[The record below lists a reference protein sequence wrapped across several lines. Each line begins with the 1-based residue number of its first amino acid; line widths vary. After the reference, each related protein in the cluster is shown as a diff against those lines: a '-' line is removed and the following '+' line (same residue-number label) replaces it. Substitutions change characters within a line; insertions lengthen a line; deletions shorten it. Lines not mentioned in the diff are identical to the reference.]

1 MRSRGTN
8 RPIHLFRNVVLQHA
22 QEVGRQ
28 EKSDG
33 TVSVPPLV
41 YRILDAGPIGVTRR
55 TEDCD
60 RNGQI
65 VHNRKHYN
73 RNDKGKEELV
83 GNANME
89 FLPA

>member
-8 RPIHLFRNVVLQHA
+8 RPIHLFRNIVLQHA

-33 TVSVPPLV
+33 IVSIPPLI
-41 YRILDAGPIGVTRR
+41 YRILDEGLIDVTRR

-60 RNGQI
+60 RNDPI
-65 VHNRKHYN
+65 VYNRKLYN
-73 RNDKGKEELV
+73 RDDKGKEELV
-83 GNANME
+83 GNANM
-89 FLPA
+89 

>member
-8 RPIHLFRNVVLQHA
+8 RPIHLFRNIVLQHA

-33 TVSVPPLV
+33 IVSISPLI
-41 YRILDAGPIGVTRR
+41 YRILDEGLIDVTRR

-60 RNGQI
+60 RNDPI
-65 VHNRKHYN
+65 VHNRKLYN
-73 RNDKGKEELV
+73 RDDKGKEELV
-83 GNANME
+83 GNANM
-89 FLPA
+89 

>member
-8 RPIHLFRNVVLQHA
+8 RPIHLFRNIVLQHA

-33 TVSVPPLV
+33 FVSIPPLI
-41 YRILDAGPIGVTRR
+41 YRILDEGLIDVTRR

-60 RNGQI
+60 RNDPI
-65 VHNRKHYN
+65 VHNRKLYN
-73 RNDKGKEELV
+73 RDDKGKEELV
-83 GNANME
+83 GNANM
-89 FLPA
+89 